1 VSGHLPQGFLLGVD
15 AGQTATK
22 AVLFD
27 LAGRPV
33 AVGSTRCPTVNPH
46 PRWVERDMDDVWTAA
61 ADAIRQCT
69 VDAPGPILA
78 VGVVGHND
86 GMYAVDAAGRPVRPG
101 ITAMDSRAYGEVDR
115 WRPVFDEVLA
125 LTGQVPFEAS
135 PAALA
140 AHLLR
145 HEPDVMASARWLLF
159 CKDWLRLRLTG
170 EVATDRTEACA
181 SFCDV
186 RTGEYSDRALD
197 LLGLSELR
205 DKLPPIR
212 GCDEVVGTVT
222 AEAAA
227 RTGLAA
233 GTPVVGGAHDVDG
246 AAIGDGVLHA
256 GQLSLV
262 AGTFSI
268 NQVISDSVSTDIRW
282 QARGFLT
289 PGRWLN
295 MSTSPASATNLDWLL
310 RTVTG
315 PVPHDEIDAEILA
328 VSADPSDVVFHPFL
342 YGSPHGPGATAS
354 FLGLRGWHSRGHLLR
369 ALYEGV
375 VCNHRTHVAAL
386 REAFPMA
393 SVARLSGGGARSSVW
408 PQMFAD
414 GLGVDIEITDTAEA
428 GARGAAVLGGLGVGV
443 WPDLAAAVA
452 DTVRVDRRFPVDPV
466 GAQRFDDIY
475 GRYLDLVRALNPADR

>member
-1 VSGHLPQGFLLGVD
+1 MTGFLLGVD

-33 AVGSTRCPTVNPH
+33 ASGSTRCSTVNPRPH
-46 PRWVERDMDDVWTAA
+46 WVERDMDDVWAAA

-78 VGVVGHND
+78 VGIVGHND
-86 GMYAVDAAGRPVRPG
+86 GLYLVDAAGRPVRAG
-101 ITAMDSRAYGEVDR
+101 ITAMDSRASFEVDG
-115 WRPVFDEVLA
+115 WRPLFDELLA
-125 LTGQVPFEAS
+125 LTGLVPFAGS
-135 PAALA
+135 PAALS

-145 HEPDVMASARWLLF
+145 HEPSVMESARWLLF

-170 EVATDRTEACA
+170 EIATDRTEACA

-186 RTGEYSDRALD
+186 QTGEYSDRALE
-197 LLGLSELR
+197 LLGLNVLR

-212 GCDEVVGTVT
+212 GCSDIAGTVT
-222 AEAAA
+222 PDAAE
-227 RTGLAA
+227 RTGLAV
-233 GTPVVGGAHDVDG
+233 GTPVVVGAHDVDG

-256 GQLSLV
+256 GQLSLM

-268 NQVISDSVSTDIRW
+268 NQVISDAVAVDPRW

-315 PVPHDEIDAEILA
+315 PIPHDQIDAEILA
-328 VSADPSDVVFHPFL
+328 VAGDPSDVVFHPFL
-342 YGSPHGPGATAS
+342 YGSPHGPAAS
-354 FLGLRGWHSRGHLLR
+354 AAFLGMRGWHSRGHLLR

-375 VCNHRTHVAAL
+375 VCNHRTHVEAL
-386 REAFPMA
+386 RSAFPTA
-393 SVARLSGGGARSSVW
+393 PSARLSGGGSRSSVW
-408 PQMFAD
+408 PQLFAD
-414 GLGVDIEITDTAEA
+414 ALDVDIEITDTTES
-428 GARGAAVLGGLGVGV
+428 GALGAALLAGLGISV
-443 WPDLAAAVA
+443 WPDLPTALAA
-452 DTVRVDRRFPVDPV
+452 TVRVARRFSPVDP
-466 GAQRFDDIY
+466 QRFDDLY
-475 GRYLDLVRALNPADR
+475 ARYLSTVRALAEKHRP

>member
-1 VSGHLPQGFLLGVD
+1 VTGYLLGVD

-27 LAGRPV
+27 LAGHAV
-33 AVGSTRCPTVNPH
+33 AVGSTRCPTVNPR
-46 PRWVERDMDDVWTAA
+46 PRWVERDMADVWAAA
-61 ADAIRQCT
+61 ADAIHQCT

-78 VGVVGHND
+78 VGIVGHND
-86 GMYAVDAAGRPVRPG
+86 GLYLVDDAGRPVRAG
-101 ITAMDSRAYGEVDR
+101 ITAMDSRACEEVDR
-115 WRPVFDEVLA
+115 WRPLFDELLA
-125 LTGQVPFEAS
+125 LTGLVPFEGA

-145 HEPDVMASARWLLF
+145 HEPSIMDSARWLLF

-170 EVATDRTEACA
+170 EIATDRTEACA

-186 RTGEYSDRALD
+186 RTGEYSDRALE
-197 LLGLSELR
+197 LLGLSGLR

-212 GCDEVVGTVT
+212 GCSEVVGAVT
-222 AEAAA
+222 PEAAE
-227 RTGLAA
+227 RTGLTV
-233 GTPVVGGAHDVDG
+233 GTPVVVGAHDVDG

-256 GQLSLV
+256 GQLSLM

-268 NQVISDSVSTDIRW
+268 NQVISDSVSTDTRW

-289 PGRWLN
+289 AGRWLN

-315 PVPHDEIDAEILA
+315 PIPHDEIDAEIRA
-328 VSADPSDVVFHPFL
+328 VAGDPSDIVFHPFL
-342 YGSPHGPGATAS
+342 YGSPHGPGASAS

-375 VCNHRTHVAAL
+375 VCNHRTHVEAL
-386 REAFPMA
+386 REAFPTGP
-393 SVARLSGGGARSSVW
+393 VARLSGGGSRSSVW
-408 PQMFAD
+408 PQLFAD
-414 GLGVDIEITDTAEA
+414 GLGVDIEITDTTEA
-428 GARGAAVLGGLGVGV
+428 GARGAAVLAGLGIGV
-443 WPDLAAAVA
+443 WSDLEDAVA
-452 DTVRVDRRFPVDPV
+452 DTVRFDRRFTHDPL

-475 GRYLDLVRALNPADR
+475 ARYRQSVQALGAAAG